1 MCRGSVSVDI
11 LQKLLYIFATERAIL
26 TWIEMIV
33 RLNLVLWPLLLG
45 GCFYIGKDNF
55 DDLVRRSPDT
65 WSSRDCLTIVMSATS
80 NNFADRSSPNI
91 KVVATVYSPS
101 VIMANY
107 RRGQILGRHHKPLP
121 PSEVP
126 PIESLEG
133 IADSEYTSSIDIL
146 MQEEAGLYFDWQTDR
161 YVDARGNYV
170 KSYTQ
175 MDSLTVFMTIEN
187 KGWPCV
193 PPTLM
198 PDGLVSVAKPLISLA
213 DYPCYIPDISN
224 LENQIYLVNDQNKFI
239 KPMMVWGKRQTHLVM
254 PENLIA
260 KFRIRKD
267 DYHFLEHSDH
277 MRLIITGFDGK
288 IMLDFPV
295 SLLR

>member
-1 MCRGSVSVDI
+1 
-11 LQKLLYIFATERAIL
+11 
-26 TWIEMIV
+26 MIV

-55 DDLVRRSPDT
+55 DDLVKRSPDT
-65 WSSRDCLTIVMSATS
+65 WSSRDCLTIVMAATA
-80 NNFADRSSPNI
+80 NNFDDQSCPNI

-101 VIMANY
+101 VIVANY
-107 RRGQILGRHHKPLP
+107 RRGQILGRHRKPLP
-121 PSEVP
+121 LSEVP
-126 PIESLEG
+126 RSESLES
-133 IADSEYTSSIDIL
+133 IADSEYISSIDIL

-175 MDSLTVFMTIEN
+175 VDSLTFFIAIEN
-187 KGWPCV
+187 KSWPCV
-193 PPTLM
+193 PPTIM
-198 PDGLVSVAKPLISLA
+198 PDNHVGIGKPLLRNLS
-213 DYPCYIPDISN
+213 DYPCYLPDIGN
-224 LENQIYLVNDQNKFI
+224 LENQIYLVNDRNKFI
-239 KPMMVWGKRQTHLVM
+239 RPLMVWGKRQTQLM
-254 PENLIA
+254 SAENLIA
-260 KFRIRKD
+260 KFRIGKD

-277 MRLIITGFDGK
+277 MHLLIDGFDSR

>member
-1 MCRGSVSVDI
+1 MLS
-11 LQKLLYIFATERAIL
+11 KLLYISATERTIL
-26 TWIEMIV
+26 TWIEMIM
-33 RLNLVLWPLLLG
+33 RLNLVFWPLLLG

-55 DDLVRRSPDT
+55 DDLVKRSPDT
-65 WSSRDCLTIVMSATS
+65 WSSRDCLTIVMAATN
-80 NNFADRSSPNI
+80 NNFDDQSCPNI

-107 RRGQILGRHHKPLP
+107 RRGQILGRHRKPMP
-121 PSEVP
+121 MSEVP
-126 PIESLEG
+126 PIESLQSV
-133 IADSEYTSSIDIL
+133 ADSEYTSSIDML

-170 KSYTQ
+170 QNYTQ
-175 MDSLTVFMTIEN
+175 VDSLTMFIAIEN
-187 KGWPCV
+187 DGWP
-193 PPTLM
+193 L
-198 PDGLVSVAKPLISLA
+198 
-213 DYPCYIPDISN
+213 YIPNIGD

-239 KPMMVWGKRQTHLVM
+239 RPLMVWGKRQTQLM
-254 PENLIA
+254 TTENLIA

-267 DYHFLEHSDH
+267 DYHFLEHSDNMH
-277 MRLIITGFDGK
+277 LLIDGFDRR